1 MSDIPANT
9 DDPTEIVTQSKTT
22 HWCEFTKTYPVPE
35 ICITCGEEAPVLYDS
50 DTCSSGDAEEPT
62 TDDPVIEKV
71 SKDEKIYAAV
81 RSTPFIGKVSKKVKV
96 VKSKKPEKVG
106 KASKEEKV
114 VKSKKPKKATK
125 KDVEINDFHKMLF
138 KDFPLFLP
146 TSPPFSDGQI
156 DEFQCQHCGIHKE
169 HDDETWHACPYAIFH
184 GLIKSGSG

>member
-1 MSDIPANT
+1 MS

-22 HWCEFTKTYPVPE
+22 HWCEFTKTWPGPE

-71 SKDEKIYAAV
+71 SKDENIYAAV
-81 RSTPFIGKVSKKVKV
+81 RSTPFIGKV

-106 KASKEEKV
+106 GASKEKKV
-114 VKSKKPKKATK
+114 VKPKKPNKAPKKAVK
-125 KDVEINDFHKMLF
+125 ENDFYNKLF
-138 KDFPLFLP
+138 EVFPLSLP

-169 HDDETWHACPYAIFH
+169 LDDETWYACPYAIFH
-184 GLIKSGSG
+184 GLVKSGGGQLGGQEFSF